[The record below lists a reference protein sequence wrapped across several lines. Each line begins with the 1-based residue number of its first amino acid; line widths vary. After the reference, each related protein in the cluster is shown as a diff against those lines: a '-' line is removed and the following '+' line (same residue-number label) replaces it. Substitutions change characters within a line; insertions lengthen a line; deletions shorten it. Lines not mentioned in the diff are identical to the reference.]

1 MNTRLFVV
9 GGLLSAVA
17 HSSLASGPAQAGTK
31 TELPTVTV
39 TADPFADRSAIEA
52 TQPVTVLSGE
62 DLARQR
68 GQTIGE
74 TLQNQPGVHS
84 ADFGLGA
91 SRPVIRGQS
100 GPRIRVLDGGLGVI
114 DASTVSP
121 DHNASVEPFR
131 AQQLE
136 VLKGPASLL
145 YGSGA
150 IGGVINVVSDLLPSA
165 PVETLSGSLGGRY
178 SSVDQGQTVFGHAE
192 GGNGRWAFHVDG
204 LTRETENYDI
214 PGRVEAKEHDH
225 EEEHE
230 LEHATQAKAEEPH
243 AEHHDAVSGV
253 VPSSATST
261 DTFAAGVSY
270 VGERGFIGFGATSYE
285 TVYGVPGHA
294 HAHGEEDHEEHGD
307 ELAKILR
314 GAASKAEEE
323 HADEEHGHEAEE
335 EVFIDLTQ
343 RRYELRGGLDQ
354 GFGWLERARGSLV
367 FSEYEHREIESAGA
381 HGGHAEEHGDGS
393 GEEHAEEHDEEHAHM
408 PTTFSNDGVELR
420 VELTHV
426 PVFGGWRGVFGL
438 QAVEQEFAAI
448 GEEAFV
454 PAVDTSNLGLFWVE
468 ERETALGRFSVGA
481 RLETVEHRASGT
493 NPDRDFEL
501 YNFSAGWHA
510 EFGVD
515 EHLNLN
521 ISHAERAPDVLE
533 LYANGPHLATQTI
546 EQGDVN
552 LSKER
557 ALNVD
562 LGWSG
567 SRGQLHYAFDVF
579 YTRYQDYI
587 FAEELHAHAAEE
599 DHADEHHADEHH
611 EAHHDEVKRGTVSA
625 KAEHDHVHEDD
636 HGHGEEGLTPVA
648 YVGEDADFYGF
659 EAEVGYQLS
668 PMLDITAFADSVRA
682 ERADG
687 SVLPRIPADRLG
699 LRVDGVRGAWSYG
712 ARVVRVAEQD
722 RATELEGATAGY
734 TLLGADLR
742 YSLPTRA
749 GILDLALRGRNL
761 LDEEARN
768 HVSFLKNQAPLP
780 GMNLI
785 FDAELRF

>member
-1 MNTRLFVV
+1 MGILISRELMKTSLLIA
-9 GGLLSAVA
+9 GGLFTAAALPVLAQD
-17 HSSLASGPAQAGTK
+17 SSTLDNK

-39 TADPFADRSAIEA
+39 TADPFADRSPIEA

-62 DLARQR
+62 GLARQR

-100 GPRIRVLDGGLGVI
+100 GPRVRVLDGGLGVI

-165 PVETLSGSLGGRY
+165 PVESLSGSVGARY
-178 SSVDQGQTVFGHAE
+178 SSVDEGQTVFGHAE
-192 GGNGRWAFHVDG
+192 GGNGQWAFHVDG
-204 LTRETENYDI
+204 LTRETENYEI
-214 PGRVEAKEHDH
+214 PGRAEAAEHDDH
-225 EEEHE
+225 EH
-230 LEHATQAKAEEPH
+230 AKAEEH
-243 AEHHDAVSGV
+243 HEEHGGQASGV

-261 DTFAAGVSY
+261 DTFAAGVSFT
-270 VGERGFIGFGATSYE
+270 GERGFIGFGATAYD

-294 HAHGEEDHEEHGD
+294 HAHGDEEHDHDEHTD
-307 ELAKILR
+307 ELPKILR
-314 GAASKAEEE
+314 SMVGK
-323 HADEEHGHEAEE
+323 DEDEHGEDHHEEAHEDE

-354 GFGWLERARGSLV
+354 GVGWLERARGSLV
-367 FSEYEHREIESAGA
+367 FTQYEHREIETAGA
-381 HGGHAEEHGDGS
+381 HGDHAQEHDEAEEHADGHDD
-393 GEEHAEEHDEEHAHM
+393 EHSHM

-420 VELTHV
+420 LELTHV
-426 PVFGGWRGVFGL
+426 PLLGGWRGVFGV

-448 GEEAFV
+448 GAEAFV
-454 PAVDTSNLGLFWVE
+454 PPVDTSNLGLFWVE
-468 ERETALGRFSVGA
+468 ERETRLGRFSLGA
-481 RLETVEHRASGT
+481 RLETVEHRASAA

-501 YNFSAGWHA
+501 YNLSAGWHT
-510 EFGVD
+510 EFGAD
-515 EHLNLN
+515 EHVNLN

-552 LSKER
+552 LNKER

-567 SRGQLHYAFDVF
+567 SRGALHYAFDVF

-587 FAEELHAHAAEE
+587 FAEELHAHHAEHE
-599 DHADEHHADEHH
+599 DD
-611 EAHHDEVKRGTVSA
+611 HHDVDHHDDHDAVKRDRLA
-625 KAEHDHVHEDD
+625 KAEHEHDEEHAHEDEHAQD
-636 HGHGEEGLTPVA
+636 GEGLTPVA

-659 EAEVGYQLS
+659 EAEVGYRIN

-687 SVLPRIPADRLG
+687 SVLP
-699 LRVDGVRGAWSYG
+699 VDGGRGAWSYG
-712 ARVVRVAEQD
+712 ARVVRVAQQD
-722 RATELEGATAGY
+722 RATELEGTTAGY

-742 YSLPTRA
+742 YSLMTKA

-768 HVSFLKNQAPLP
+768 HVSFLKNQAPLS